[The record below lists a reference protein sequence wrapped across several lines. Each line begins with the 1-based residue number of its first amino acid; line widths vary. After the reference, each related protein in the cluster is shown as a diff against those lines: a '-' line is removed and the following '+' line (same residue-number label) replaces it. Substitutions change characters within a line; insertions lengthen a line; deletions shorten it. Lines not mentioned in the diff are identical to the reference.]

1 VTKPTAT
8 QRLSTQGGVSVS
20 GDVLVPL
27 LHRVRLNGSE
37 WRIVVAVLISSRPV
51 SARELALGLRLDY
64 GFVKRIVRG
73 LVAWRILSATPEGLS
88 FQPDATRWAA
98 APAGGRQRGS
108 PTAADAR
115 PRRPRMVAS
124 EVGPPPERAR
134 PRINARSN
142 NSSAPWTSGAR
153 RQNWLHET

>member
-1 VTKPTAT
+1 MTKPTAT

-51 SARELALGLRLDY
+51 SARELALDLRLDY

-88 FQPDATRWAA
+88 VQPDATRWAA
-98 APAGGRQRGS
+98 APAGGRQR
-108 PTAADAR
+108 
-115 PRRPRMVAS
+115 
-124 EVGPPPERAR
+124 
-134 PRINARSN
+134 
-142 NSSAPWTSGAR
+142 
-153 RQNWLHET
+153 

>member
-1 VTKPTAT
+1 MVG
-8 QRLSTQGGVSVS
+8 LQGGVSVS

-73 LVAWRILSATPEGLS
+73 LVAWRILSATPGGLS
-88 FQPDATRWAA
+88 VQPDATRWGFRTLHDVQSFRGVRN
-98 APAGGRQRGS
+98 PARSQ
-108 PTAADAR
+108 
-115 PRRPRMVAS
+115 
-124 EVGPPPERAR
+124 
-134 PRINARSN
+134 NARFSLAHRTSTH
-142 NSSAPWTSGAR
+142 NSSVA
-153 RQNWLHET
+153 

>member
-1 VTKPTAT
+1 MTKPTAT

-73 LVAWRILSATPEGLS
+73 LVAWRILSATPKCLLFDGV
-88 FQPDATRWAA
+88 ARA
-98 APAGGRQRGS
+98 QRRADRHLMRANQVLTS
-108 PTAADAR
+108 PI
-115 PRRPRMVAS
+115 VCS
-124 EVGPPPERAR
+124 
-134 PRINARSN
+134 
-142 NSSAPWTSGAR
+142 
-153 RQNWLHET
+153 

>member
-1 VTKPTAT
+1 MTKPTAT

-20 GDVLVPL
+20 GAVLVPL

-88 FQPDATRWAA
+88 VQPDATRWAA
-98 APAGGRQRGS
+98 APAGGRQR
-108 PTAADAR
+108 
-115 PRRPRMVAS
+115 
-124 EVGPPPERAR
+124 
-134 PRINARSN
+134 
-142 NSSAPWTSGAR
+142 
-153 RQNWLHET
+153 